1 MRICNLTHVWV
12 SDTGTFSYVVNLMVH
27 SAEKKKTQNWF
38 QRQFFRQMSQ
48 DYNSGEYTAAV
59 AINSFK
65 QMSQDY
71 DSGEYTAAV
80 AINSLEKLSIADQ
93 KSMSEGPSTSLTKIK
108 SKTED
113 TKSQVPEDAKVPR
126 RFLGKNVGLNI
137 ILWH

>member
-1 MRICNLTHVWV
+1 
-12 SDTGTFSYVVNLMVH
+12 MVH

-38 QRQFFRQMSQ
+38 QRQFLR
-48 DYNSGEYTAAV
+48 
-59 AINSFK
+59 

-71 DSGEYTAAV
+71 DSIEYSAAV
-80 AINSLEKLSIADQ
+80 AAAAASINSLEKLSIAEQ
-93 KSMSEGPSTSLTKIK
+93 KSMSEGPSTSLTMIK